1 MGEII
6 NYIMTEYND
15 HYLSDA
21 RRIVVA
27 YSLSIFSGESLRS
40 LYTKLQTSVEK
51 KEFTQEGLNLQFC

>member
-15 HYLSDA
+15 HYLSGA
-21 RRIVVA
+21 RRIVA

-51 KEFTQEGLNLQFC
+51 NEFTQEGLNLQFC